1 MSESAAHKAEN
12 LQATIQA
19 NKPVPRANTAAAHP
33 ADVYPLAELVPG
45 GLSVLRQVPIPQDW
59 QDASRRGKSLT
70 NSSSRFVARR
80 VDKVVRSGDTTQM
93 QLLRFIQL
101 LLDLTRALRRGN
113 PTDARGTRRLPPRDD
128 LRRILSS
135 SSSNNNTPIPDAIL
149 DAVRRRF
156 CSAGNGAALSLVDQ
170 TLLHTTICALS
181 LHIPPSMH
189 EASTASDS
197 SGGNAANELATD
209 PSDLR
214 DDLRLDNTKI
224 LQYFRELGCRVDKPR
239 ETEYAKFGIKG
250 GKVEAAASRVVRLRV
265 PVEFPKVRKR

>member
-12 LQATIQA
+12 LQAAIQA

-45 GLSVLRQVPIPQDW
+45 GLSVLRQVPIQDW
-59 QDASRRGKSLT
+59 QDGSRAGKSLT
-70 NSSSRFVARR
+70 SYTSSRFVSRR
-80 VDKVVRSGDTTQM
+80 IEKVVRSGDTTQM

-113 PTDARGTRRLPPRDD
+113 PTDARGARRLPPRDD

-135 SSSNNNTPIPDAIL
+135 SSNAPIPDAIL

-156 CSAGNGAALSLVDQ
+156 CSAGNGAALSLADQ

-189 EASTASDS
+189 EAATSSDTS
-197 SGGNAANELATD
+197 GNAANELATD

-250 GKVEAAASRVVRLRV
+250 GKVEAASSRVVRLRV
-265 PVEFPKVRKR
+265 PVEFPKVRRR